1 MNDLRRQTFGPDL
14 LAHALAHRPGD
25 RSGDRP
31 ALHLPDRTVTYA
43 DMRDAISQYAQAYTS
58 FGLSQGTAVAVV
70 SSNRAEVLYMVGA
83 NSMQG
88 CRPTPLHPMGSLD
101 DHAYVL
107 AHAEIGT
114 LVFDP
119 AFEGRQGAR
128 LPPEVGRRGRCAAAR
143 AGRQARQGVP
153 ARATGED
160 RADESADRLPTR
172 RHHRARTH
180 RRTNRDVI
188 GPAEETST

>member
-128 LPPEVGRRGRCAAAR
+128 LPPKSVDVVDALPLAPVGKPDKVSLR
-143 AGRQARQGVP
+143 ALLVRTGPTSRLTGCRPDDTIV
-153 ARATGED
+153 RAPIGE
-160 RADESADRLPTR
+160 R
-172 RHHRARTH
+172 
-180 RRTNRDVI
+180 I
-188 GPAEETST
+188 ET